1 MEADPDSRFLSKRKV
16 GKDDMR
22 AFTWQGKQAG
32 YGVAWYCKACSR
44 VVIAQVL
51 GRPDEKHLEDRA
63 VQVLATLDD
72 HPKGDWT
79 TWALY
84 DLHTEVPN
92 DFEQA
97 GVSLR
102 AGLTELTFKR
112 DTEKIVVAR
121 WGMAQVALGGKS
133 LDVWARKQFVKPWQ
147 SFHPHSDKAIFR
159 SHDALTVSGQ
169 SSQPFGLA
177 IRLGRHVAR
186 KVYPDQL
193 IAHLWHCEPTNR
205 IYVVYGIVDVV
216 NRGLLT
222 EIRDRDGV
230 SLEVAATRAVRRT
243 GRGASPP
250 APLPAG
256 EGGDPGRP
264 GAFPKVRCRRG
275 VPRERGGSAIGR
287 IGTTT
292 PHRRDAGATEAGDCS
307 RFPTLHFPREAT
319 KPCTAAQ
326 AYSSSLPWVW
336 WESPQFEPTAHKRRR
351 CWRRRP
357 RCATRGSWTKPSH
370 CSSRRCRRT
379 RGSSRRG

>member
-1 MEADPDSRFLSKRKV
+1 MKEQTPSSSQPAPSDQLLGWQGLTVTVPAEWTVGAVSGDKTEGYLRVDGTDLPRLEVRWSESKGRPDLSKTVQRYLVSLQKDKKQPQPVEADPDSRFLSKRKV

-51 GRPDEKHLEDRA
+51 GRPEEKHLEDRA

-222 EIRDRDGV
+222 EIRDR
-230 SLEVAATRAVRRT
+230 
-243 GRGASPP
+243 
-250 APLPAG
+250 
-256 EGGDPGRP
+256 
-264 GAFPKVRCRRG
+264 
-275 VPRERGGSAIGR
+275 
-287 IGTTT
+287 
-292 PHRRDAGATEAGDCS
+292 TEC
-307 RFPTLHFPREAT
+307 H
-319 KPCTAAQ
+319 
-326 AYSSSLPWVW
+326 
-336 WESPQFEPTAHKRRR
+336 
-351 CWRRRP
+351 
-357 RCATRGSWTKPSH
+357 
-370 CSSRRCRRT
+370 
-379 RGSSRRG
+379 